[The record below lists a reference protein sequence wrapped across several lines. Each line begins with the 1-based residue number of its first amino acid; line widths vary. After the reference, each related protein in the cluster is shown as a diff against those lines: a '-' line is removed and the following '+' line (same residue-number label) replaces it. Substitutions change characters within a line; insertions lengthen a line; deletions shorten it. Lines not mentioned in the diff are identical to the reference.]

1 VAEYFKDF
9 VAPAVAAV
17 VTLVIRE
24 GFPKLWRPYQA
35 RYIDPRKAH
44 QRIFLDQVN
53 WYEDRAAKLA
63 VFHFQLV
70 QEPPPDAVESE
81 KKCEVSVGQP
91 LDIFCIAL
99 HGEMLVPAGFEF
111 LL

>member
-1 VAEYFKDF
+1 MVFK
-9 VAPAVAAV
+9 PPP
-17 VTLVIRE
+17 LV
-24 GFPKLWRPYQA
+24 
-35 RYIDPRKAH
+35 D
-44 QRIFLDQVN
+44 
-53 WYEDRAAKLA
+53 
-63 VFHFQLV
+63 V